1 MAERQRTLVRQRWWL
16 LFVMATGCGIRA
28 PVPPEPRGPGDG
40 GVELGAGWLPGAPP
54 PAAGLSARLRAALA
68 ARGPGYLPRTRH
80 LVGKAPRYTNR
91 LILESSPYLLQHAH
105 NPVDWHAWNDEA
117 FAEARRRGVPLFVSI
132 GYSTC
137 HWCHVMEVESFEDEE
152 LARYMNGHYVCIK
165 VDREERP
172 DVDAVYM
179 SAVEALTGSG
189 GWPMSVWL
197 TPDRAPFFGG
207 TYFPARDGDRG
218 ASHGLLTLL
227 RQLSETYLKDPARVA
242 QQAAELTSAV
252 RRELEGEAAAP
263 AASVMSGGLPDA
275 GAITAAVDTF
285 KRAFDEQNGGL
296 RGAPKFPSSLSVRLL
311 LRDHRRTGDAEA
323 LRMATFTLEKMA
335 AGGLCDQ
342 IGGGFHRYATDAAWQ
357 VPHFEKMLYDN
368 ALLAVDYLEAYQV
381 TGRADFAR
389 VGRETLD
396 YLLREMTSPEGGFY
410 SATDADSD
418 GEEGKFFV
426 WSAAEVRA
434 VLGADADRFARY
446 YGVTS
451 AGNFQGGNNVL
462 HVPRP
467 DEVERA
473 ALDGARERLYAVR
486 ARRVAPA
493 RDEKILAAWNGLA
506 ISALATGGRIL
517 DDDRYVQAA
526 ARAADLVLT
535 KLRVG
540 GRLTRSYVDGR
551 AGQPGYLEDYTF
563 VAAGLFDLYE
573 ASFDPRWLREALALC
588 NESERLFADPA
599 RGGWFATAADG
610 EQRLARERPRGD
622 GPTPSGASVALMNAL
637 RAAAFT
643 GDDHWR
649 AIADRALSALRSAL
663 SERPTS
669 LSDAL
674 LALDFRTDAAREVVV
689 VWPQETGPKTG
700 VEAAAPLLSVLRR
713 TFLPNRALAGSA
725 EGDALSALATLA
737 PIVEGKRA
745 LRGRSTA
752 YVCLRGHCQ
761 LPTSD
766 PTVLRR
772 QLGRTNASPAP
783 ISK

>member
-1 MAERQRTLVRQRWWL
+1 MH
-16 LFVMATGCGIRA
+16 A
-28 PVPPEPRGPGDG
+28 PASSDPGEVSDG
-40 GVELGAGWLPGAPP
+40 GAGRGAAWLPGAPP
-54 PAAGLSARLRAALA
+54 PPPELTKRLRAALA
-68 ARGPGYLPRTRH
+68 VRQSAGQTYVPRTRH
-80 LVGKAPRYTNR
+80 RVGNAPRYTNR
-91 LILESSPYLLQHAH
+91 LIFETSPYLLQHAH
-105 NPVDWHAWNDEA
+105 NPVDWHAWGDEA

-152 LARYMNGHYVCIK
+152 IARYLNAHYVCIK

-179 SAVEALTGSG
+179 SAVQALTGSG

-207 TYFPARDGDRG
+207 TYFPPRDGDRG
-218 ASHGLLTLL
+218 ASQGFLTLL
-227 RQLSETYLKDPARVA
+227 QRLSETYLKDPARIA
-242 QQAAELTSAV
+242 QQASELASAV
-252 RRELEGEAAAP
+252 RRDLEGQAASTRTAAP
-263 AASVMSGGLPDA
+263 AASVLPSGLPDA
-275 GAITAAVDTF
+275 GAIAQAVGTF
-285 KRAFDEQNGGL
+285 KRSFDEQNGGL

-311 LRDHRRTGDAEA
+311 LRVHRRTGDAEA
-323 LRMATFTLEKMA
+323 LRMATLTLEKMA
-335 AGGLCDQ
+335 AGGICDQ
-342 IGGGFHRYATDAAWQ
+342 LGGGFHRYATDATWL

-389 VGRETLD
+389 IGRQTLD
-396 YLLREMTSPEGGFY
+396 YLLAEMASPEGGFY

-426 WSAAEVRA
+426 WSDAELRS
-434 VLGADADRFARY
+434 VLGPDADRFARY
-446 YGVTS
+446 YGVTPG
-451 AGNFQGGNNVL
+451 GNFQGRNIL
-462 HVPRP
+462 HVPHP
-467 DEVERA
+467 DEAERA
-473 ALDGARERLYAVR
+473 ALDDARRRLYAVR

-506 ISALATGGRIL
+506 ISALATGGRLL
-517 DDDRYVQAA
+517 DDVRYVGAA
-526 ARAADLVLT
+526 ARAADLVLS

-540 GRLTRSYVDGR
+540 GRLMRSFKDGR
-551 AGQPGYLEDYTF
+551 ANQPGFLEDYAL

-588 NESERLFADPA
+588 NETERLFADPGE
-599 RGGWFATAADG
+599 GGWFTTAADH
-610 EQRLARERPRGD
+610 EKLMARERPRAD
-622 GPTPSGASVALMNAL
+622 GPTPSGTSVALMNAL
-637 RAAAFT
+637 RAGAFT

-649 AIADRALSALRSAL
+649 AIADRALSTLRDAL

-689 VWPQETGPKTG
+689 VWPKQAGP
-700 VEAAAPLLSVLRR
+700 ASAAPLLSILRR
-713 TFLPNRALAGSA
+713 TFLPNRALAGSV
-725 EGDALSALATLA
+725 EGDELAALATVA

-752 YVCLRGHCQ
+752 YVCERGHCQ

-766 PTVLRR
+766 PAVLRR
-772 QLGRTNASPAP
+772 QLGRSSASQLP

>member
-1 MAERQRTLVRQRWWL
+1 MKALLVRQRLWL
-16 LFVMATGCGIRA
+16 LLVMAAGCGIHA
-28 PVPPEPRGPGDG
+28 PAPEASEPSDG
-40 GVELGAGWLPGAPP
+40 GVAGGAGWLPGAPP
-54 PAAGLSARLRAALA
+54 PAAGLSARLRAALE
-68 ARGPGYLPRTRH
+68 ARGPGYLPHTRH
-80 LVGKAPRYTNR
+80 LAGKAPRYTNR

-105 NPVDWHAWNDEA
+105 NPVDWHAWGEEA

-137 HWCHVMEVESFEDEE
+137 HWCHVMEVESFENEE
-152 LARYMNGHYVCIK
+152 IARYMNGHYVCVK

-172 DVDAVYM
+172 DLDAVYM

-189 GWPMSVWL
+189 GWPMSLWL
-197 TPDRAPFFGG
+197 TPERAPFFGG

-227 RQLSETYLKDPARVA
+227 RQLNETYLKDPLRVA
-242 QQAAELTSAV
+242 QQGAELTSAV
-252 RRELEGEAAAP
+252 RRDLEGERGASSAAVT
-263 AASVMSGGLPDA
+263 SSGLPDA
-275 GAITAAVDTF
+275 GAITAAVGTF
-285 KRAFDEQNGGL
+285 KRAFDEGNGGL

-311 LRDHRRTGDAEA
+311 LRDHQRTGDAEA
-323 LRMATFTLEKMA
+323 LRMATFTLERMA
-335 AGGLCDQ
+335 AGGIYDQ
-342 IGGGFHRYATDAAWQ
+342 VGGGFHRYATDAAWQ

-396 YLLREMTSPEGGFY
+396 YLLREMTSPDGGFY

-446 YGVTS
+446 YGVTP
-451 AGNFQGGNNVL
+451 AGNFQGRNIL

-467 DEVERA
+467 DEAERA
-473 ALDGARERLYAVR
+473 ALDGARTRLYAAR
-486 ARRVAPA
+486 ARRPAPA
-493 RDEKILAAWNGLA
+493 RDEKIIAAWNGLT
-506 ISALATGGRIL
+506 ISSLATGGRIL
-517 DDDRYVQAA
+517 DDDRYVAAA
-526 ARAADLVLT
+526 ARAADLALT

-540 GRLTRSYVDGR
+540 GRLMRSSVDGR
-551 AGQPGYLEDYTF
+551 AGQPGYLEDYAF
-563 VAAGLFDLYE
+563 LAAGLFDLYE

-588 NESERLFADPA
+588 NETERLFADPA
-599 RGGWFATAADG
+599 GGGWFATAADQ
-610 EQRLARERPRGD
+610 EQLMARERPRAD

-649 AIADRALSALRSAL
+649 ALADRAFSALGGAL

-669 LSDAL
+669 LSDTL
-674 LALDFRTDAAREVVV
+674 LALDFRTDAVREVVV
-689 VWPQETGPKTG
+689 VWPKG
-700 VEAAAPLLSVLRR
+700 VEAAAPLLTVLRR

-725 EGDALSALATLA
+725 EGGGLAALATLA
-737 PIVEGKRA
+737 PIVDGKRA

-752 YVCLRGHCQ
+752 YVCERGHCQ

-766 PTVLRR
+766 PAVLRR
-772 QLGRTNASPAP
+772 QLGRGGPTPVP
-783 ISK
+783 VQRRR

>member
-1 MAERQRTLVRQRWWL
+1 MRALLVRQRLWL
-16 LFVMATGCGIRA
+16 LLVMATGCRIHA
-28 PVPPEPRGPGDG
+28 PVPPEPSGPSDG
-40 GVELGAGWLPGAPP
+40 GVEVGAGWLPGAPP
-54 PAAGLSARLRAALA
+54 PAAGLSARLHAALA
-68 ARGPGYLPRTRH
+68 ARGPGYVPRTRH
-80 LVGKAPRYTNR
+80 LAGKAPRYTNR

-105 NPVDWHAWNDEA
+105 NPVDWHAWGEEA

-152 LARYMNGHYVCIK
+152 IARYMNGHYVCIK

-189 GWPMSVWL
+189 GWPMSLWL
-197 TPDRAPFFGG
+197 TPERAPFFGG

-218 ASHGLLTLL
+218 AGHGLLTLL

-252 RRELEGEAAAP
+252 RRDLEGET
-263 AASVMSGGLPDA
+263 AASVTSSGLPDA
-275 GAITAAVDTF
+275 GAITAAVGTF
-285 KRAFDEQNGGL
+285 KRAFDELNGGL
-296 RGAPKFPSSLSVRLL
+296 RGAPKFPSSLSIRLL

-335 AGGLCDQ
+335 AGGIYDQ

-396 YLLREMTSPEGGFY
+396 YLLREMTSSHGGFY

-418 GEEGKFFV
+418 GQEGKFFI

-434 VLGADADRFARY
+434 VLGADADRFDHY
-446 YGVTS
+446 YGVTPG
-451 AGNFQGGNNVL
+451 GNFQGRNVL
-462 HVPRP
+462 HVPRL
-467 DEVERA
+467 DETERA
-473 ALDGARERLYAVR
+473 ALDGARARLYAVR

-493 RDEKILAAWNGLA
+493 RDEKILAAWNGLT

-517 DDDRYVQAA
+517 DDDRYVDAA

-540 GRLTRSYVDGR
+540 GRLMRSYEDGR
-551 AGQPGYLEDYTF
+551 AGQPGYLEDYSF

-588 NESERLFADPA
+588 TETERLFADPA
-599 RGGWFATAADG
+599 RGGWFATAADQ
-610 EQRLARERPRGD
+610 EELMARERPRAD

-643 GDDHWR
+643 GDDRWR
-649 AIADRALSALRSAL
+649 ALADRARSALRGAL

-669 LSDAL
+669 LSDTL

-689 VWPQETGPKTG
+689 VWPKESGAKTG
-700 VEAAAPLLSVLRR
+700 AEAAAPLLSVLRR

-725 EGDALSALATLA
+725 AGDALAALATLA
-737 PIVEGKRA
+737 PIVDGKQA

-752 YVCLRGHCQ
+752 YVCERGHCQ

-766 PTVLRR
+766 PAVLRR
-772 QLGRTNASPAP
+772 QLGPTGASRLPV
-783 ISK
+783 SK

>member
-1 MAERQRTLVRQRWWL
+1 MKTLLLRQPLWALLVIAAGCRLHAPTEAEVGGAR
-16 LFVMATGCGIRA
+16 
-28 PVPPEPRGPGDG
+28 GDG
-40 GVELGAGWLPGAPP
+40 GAALGVASLPGAPP
-54 PAAGLSARLRAALA
+54 LPPGLSARLHAALA
-68 ARGPGYLPRTRH
+68 DKGPSYVPRTRH
-80 LVGKAPRYTNR
+80 LVGRAPKYTNR
-91 LILESSPYLLQHAH
+91 LIFETSPYLLQHAH
-105 NPVDWHAWNDEA
+105 NPVDWHAWGDEA

-152 LARYMNGHYVCIK
+152 IARYLNGHYVCIK

-179 SAVEALTGSG
+179 SAVQALTGSG

-197 TPDRAPFFGG
+197 TPERAPFFGG
-207 TYFPARDGDRG
+207 TYFPPRDGDRG
-218 ASHGLLTLL
+218 SSQGFLTLL
-227 RQLSETYLKDPARVA
+227 QQLSAAYLKDPARIA
-242 QQAAELTSAV
+242 QQAATLASAV
-252 RRELEGEAAAP
+252 QRDLEGQAGAPVAAAP
-263 AASVMSGGLPDA
+263 AASVLSGGLPDA
-275 GAITAAVDTF
+275 GAIAQAIGTF
-285 KRAFDEQNGGL
+285 ERSFDAQNGGL

-311 LRDHRRTGDAEA
+311 LRAHRRTGDAEA
-323 LRMATFTLEKMA
+323 LRMATLTLERMA
-335 AGGLCDQ
+335 AGGICDQ
-342 IGGGFHRYATDAAWQ
+342 LGGGFHRYATDAAWQ

-396 YLLREMTSPEGGFY
+396 YLLGEMASPEGGFY
-410 SATDADSD
+410 SATDADSE

-426 WSAAEVRA
+426 WSAAEIRT

-446 YGVTS
+446 YGVTPG
-451 AGNFQGGNNVL
+451 GNFQGRNIL
-462 HVPRP
+462 HVPHP
-467 DEVERA
+467 DEAERR
-473 ALDGARERLYAVR
+473 ALDSARKRLYAVR
-486 ARRVAPA
+486 SRRVAPA

-517 DDDRYVQAA
+517 DDVRYVAA
-526 ARAADLVLT
+526 ASRAADFVLAE
-535 KLRVG
+535 LRVG
-540 GRLTRSYVDGR
+540 GRLRRSYKDGR
-551 AGQPGYLEDYTF
+551 TGQPGFLEDYAL

-588 NESERLFADPA
+588 QETERLFADPVQ
-599 RGGWFATAADG
+599 GGWFSTAADH
-610 EQRLARERPRGD
+610 EKLMARERPRAD
-622 GPTPSGASVALMNAL
+622 GPTPSGTSAALMNAL

-649 AIADRALSALRSAL
+649 AIADRAFFTLHDAL

-669 LSDAL
+669 LTDTL

-689 VWPQETGPKTG
+689 VWPR
-700 VEAAAPLLSVLRR
+700 EAGAGSAAPLLSVLRR
-713 TFLPNRALAGSA
+713 TFLPNRVLAGSA
-725 EGDALSALATLA
+725 EGDALAALATLA
-737 PIVEGKRA
+737 PIVEGKRM

-752 YVCLRGHCQ
+752 YVCERGHCQ

-766 PTVLRR
+766 PIVLQR
-772 QLGRTNASPAP
+772 QLNRGSAP
-783 ISK
+783 QMPIAK

>member
-1 MAERQRTLVRQRWWL
+1 MH
-16 LFVMATGCGIRA
+16 A
-28 PVPPEPRGPGDG
+28 PPAPEPGEVSDG
-40 GVELGAGWLPGAPP
+40 GAGRAAGWLPGAPP
-54 PAAGLSARLRAALA
+54 PAPGLTERLRAALA
-68 ARGPGYLPRTRH
+68 ARQRAVPTYIPRTRH
-80 LVGKAPRYTNR
+80 RTGNAPRYTNR
-91 LILESSPYLLQHAH
+91 LILETSPYLLQHAH
-105 NPVDWHAWNDEA
+105 NPVDWHAWGDEA
-117 FAEARRRGVPLFVSI
+117 FTEARRRGLPLFVSI

-152 LARYMNGHYVCIK
+152 IARTLNSHYVCIK

-179 SAVEALTGSG
+179 SAVQALTGSG

-197 TPDRAPFFGG
+197 TPERAPFFGG

-218 ASHGLLTLL
+218 ATQGFLTLL
-227 RQLSETYLKDPARVA
+227 QRLGETYLKDPARIA
-242 QQAAELTSAV
+242 QQASELASAV
-252 RRELEGEAAAP
+252 RRDLEGPAALAPTSAP
-263 AASVMSGGLPDA
+263 AASVMAAGLPDA
-275 GAITAAVDTF
+275 GAIAQAVGSF
-285 KRAFDEQNGGL
+285 KRSFDDQNGGL

-311 LRDHRRTGDAEA
+311 LRDQRRTGDAET
-323 LRMATFTLEKMA
+323 LRMATLTLARMA
-335 AGGLCDQ
+335 AGGLYDQ
-342 IGGGFHRYATDAAWQ
+342 LGGGFHRYATDAAWQ

-389 VGRETLD
+389 VGRQTLD
-396 YLLREMTSPEGGFY
+396 YLLGEMTSPDGGLY

-426 WSAAEVRA
+426 WSEAEIRA
-434 VLGADADRFARY
+434 LLGADADRFARY
-446 YGVTS
+446 YGVTP
-451 AGNFQGGNNVL
+451 AGNFQGRNIL
-462 HVPRP
+462 HVPHP
-467 DEVERA
+467 DESERS
-473 ALDGARERLYAVR
+473 ALDGARRRLYAAR

-506 ISALATGGRIL
+506 ISALATGGRVL
-517 DDDRYVQAA
+517 DDDRYVAAA
-526 ARAADLVLT
+526 ARAAELVLT

-540 GRLTRSYVDGR
+540 GRLMRSFKDGR
-551 AGQPGYLEDYTF
+551 ARQPGFLEDYAFT
-563 VAAGLFDLYE
+563 AAGLFDLYE

-588 NESERLFADPA
+588 AETERLFADPVQ
-599 RGGWFATAADG
+599 GGWFTTAADH
-610 EQRLARERPRGD
+610 EKLMARERPRAD
-622 GPTPSGASVALMNAL
+622 GPTPSGTSVALMNAL
-637 RAAAFT
+637 RAATFT

-649 AIADRALSALRSAL
+649 AIADRALATLRDAL

-689 VWPQETGPKTG
+689 VWPK
-700 VEAAAPLLSVLRR
+700 EAGEVSAAPLLAVLRR

-725 EGDALSALATLA
+725 EGDALAALATLA

-752 YVCLRGHCQ
+752 YVCERGHCQ
-761 LPTSD
+761 LPTND
-766 PTVLRR
+766 PLVLQR
-772 QLGRTNASPAP
+772 QLGRTSASQAR
-783 ISK
+783 IAK